1 MANFQTVFEA
11 YGADYEATMK
21 RFLGNEAMY
30 LRLLG
35 MLPKDTSVEDLG
47 LALSAGDLRGAF
59 EAAHTLKGVAGNL
72 GLRPLY
78 EAVEAIVGP
87 LRRQEEDCDYP
98 GLYAEIQSAHKRA
111 IRFLAELKGEDL
123 TV

>member
-1 MANFQTVFEA
+1 MADFRAAFKT
-11 YGADYEATMK
+11 YGADYEITLN

-35 MLPKDTSVEDLG
+35 MLPKDTSVDDLG
-47 LALSAGDLRGAF
+47 RALSAGDLRGAF

-72 GLRPLY
+72 GLQPLY
-78 EAVEAIVGP
+78 EAVEAVVEP